1 MKRFEFSLNKLFDLR
16 QFREKQ
22 AELQLG
28 KALSHRDAV
37 QALLDDVARKR
48 VQASTSRGETVA
60 VEDLIAIERYVF
72 RLDQRKEEL
81 FEELAAAELVLEKA
95 REEFTLASRD
105 RQVLEKLKDKKQ
117 AEWRKD
123 YLSEEA
129 SMLDDLT
136 SSKRADRD

>member
-81 FEELAAAELVLEKA
+81 FEELAAAELVLERA

>member
-60 VEDLIAIERYVF
+60 VEDLIAIERYIF

-81 FEELAAAELVLEKA
+81 FEELAAAELILERA
-95 REEFTLASRD
+95 REEFASASRD

>member
-81 FEELAAAELVLEKA
+81 FEELAAAELILERA
-95 REEFTLASRD
+95 REEFASASRD

>member
-1 MKRFEFSLNKLFDLR
+1 
-16 QFREKQ
+16 
-22 AELQLG
+22 
-28 KALSHRDAV
+28 
-37 QALLDDVARKR
+37 
-48 VQASTSRGETVA
+48 
-60 VEDLIAIERYVF
+60 AIERYVF

-81 FEELAAAELVLEKA
+81 FEELAAAELILERA
-95 REEFTLASRD
+95 REEFASASRD

>member
-60 VEDLIAIERYVF
+60 VEELIAIERYIF

-81 FEELAAAELVLEKA
+81 FEELAAAELILERA
-95 REEFTLASRD
+95 REEFASASRD

>member
-37 QALLDDVARKR
+37 QALLDDVAKKR
-48 VQASTSRGETVA
+48 VQASTSRGATVA

-81 FEELAAAELVLEKA
+81 FEELAAAELILERA
-95 REEFTLASRD
+95 REVFASASRD

>member
-37 QALLDDVARKR
+37 QALLDDVAKKR

-81 FEELAAAELVLEKA
+81 FEELAAAELILERA
-95 REEFTLASRD
+95 REEFASASRD